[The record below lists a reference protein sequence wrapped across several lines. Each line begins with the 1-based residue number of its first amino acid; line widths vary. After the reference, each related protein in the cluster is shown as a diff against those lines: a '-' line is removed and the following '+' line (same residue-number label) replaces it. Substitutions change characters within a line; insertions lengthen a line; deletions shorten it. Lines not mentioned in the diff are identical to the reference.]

1 MTRTYLVLRR
11 LPMSRYA
18 HDLPQQ
24 PITAEDVQAW
34 LHAVTR
40 KHLDLH
46 GLAAEPSHSR
56 QHYEAFMD
64 LAALLQEGFEEVRV
78 ISASLR
84 EGSQMVRGE
93 SADLRAYSTQ
103 LLEQCTRS
111 MACMAQFLPDPQ
123 EQEMQDANAGYWTC
137 ARM

>member
-1 MTRTYLVLRR
+1 
-11 LPMSRYA
+11 MSSPA
-18 HDLPQQ
+18 HDPPQQ

-34 LHAVTR
+34 LHAATR
-40 KHLDLH
+40 KRLDLH
-46 GLAAEPSHSR
+46 VFAAEPSHSR
-56 QHYEAFMD
+56 QHYEAFME

-103 LLEQCTRS
+103 LLEHCARS
-111 MACMAQFLPDPQ
+111 MACMAQCLRDAQ
-123 EQEMQDANAGYWTC
+123 EVQDAERQRLDTC
-137 ARM
+137 KDDPRHAQQS